1 MKELIQWSLS
11 LAALVIPGL
20 GDHFAFG
27 LASWAFGVPAC
38 LVTFVGCRRLMQIDA
53 GQSLAFGYWFNFV
66 KPTLDWIK
74 QQGPEPV
81 VLSLEQRGA
90 AAPLP
95 HQARAIRLRVL
106 LPSSLDTRSVD
117 VHSID
122 RLDESVRALPAS
134 TLSMHGRR
142 DVFVRVR
149 SPNGHDDALTH
160 IEDVPTTLR
169 ALVTYIDDKYGH
181 EASPGVRNRTERS
194 FVDGFAAALE
204 DLYAKAVNQ
213 DPAYRGLLEVRR
225 HEETV
230 HEETV

>member
-1 MKELIQWSLS
+1 MKELIQWGLS
-11 LAALVIPGL
+11 LAALVMPGL

-38 LVTFVGCRRLMQIDA
+38 LVTFVSCRRLMQIDA
-53 GQSLAFGYWFNFV
+53 GESLAFGYWFNFV

-74 QQGPEPV
+74 QQGPAPV
-81 VLSLEQRGA
+81 VLALEQKGN

-95 HQARAIRLRVL
+95 YEAGAIHLTVH
-106 LPSSLDTRSVD
+106 LPSSLDTRTVD
-117 VHSID
+117 AHSID

-134 TLSMHGRR
+134 TLPMQGRR

-149 SPNGHDDALTH
+149 TPNGDDAALTH

-181 EASPGVRNRTERS
+181 ETNPGSRKRTEHS
-194 FVDGFAAALE
+194 LIDGFAAELE
-204 DLYAKAVNQ
+204 ELYAKAVNQ

-225 HEETV
+225 HGETTKAP
-230 HEETV
+230 E